1 MLSVYQ
7 SAGQVAARRRPMP
20 IDSSRPSH
28 IVAGVGFVVA
38 HDVREQ
44 IGGELGESIQHDCR
58 GDNEARQDQ

>member
-1 MLSVYQ
+1 
-7 SAGQVAARRRPMP
+7 MP